1 MITDKNILV
10 SKNREKQ
17 KEILGKTLL
26 YISVSV
32 SEDIRGSLVVVPGS
46 LEASSRTLKQKG
58 PFILF

>member
-32 SEDIRGSLVVVPGS
+32 REDIRGSLVVPVS

>member
-32 SEDIRGSLVVVPGS
+32 SEDIRGSLVVPGS
-46 LEASSRTLKQKG
+46 LEASSRALKQKG

>member
-32 SEDIRGSLVVVPGS
+32 SEDIRGSLVVPGS